1 MRTLHLA
8 LLAALAAWLCGCA
21 SLPPLTG
28 RTASS
33 ALPDKTPTRLGQ
45 GIVPA
50 TAAHPGRTG
59 ILPLTDPGD
68 AFAAR
73 VVLAA
78 AADRSLDV
86 QYYIWH
92 DDTTGA
98 LLLDALHQAA
108 ERGVRVRLL
117 LDDNGT
123 VGIDAMLAALATQPN
138 FEVRLYNPY
147 AQRQARVLGLLGD
160 FDRVNRRMHN
170 KSFTADNL
178 ATIVGGRNVGDE
190 YFGAGNAV
198 VFADLDVLAIGPV
211 VAEVSR
217 EFDLYWNSASAYPVA
232 SLVPAPP
239 PASAQA
245 LLAGL
250 REAPARP
257 EAKDYVERVRA
268 EPFVPALI
276 AGSLPLEWTAARVI
290 YDDPAKTLDPDL
302 AGDHLLLSSLLP
314 TIGSA
319 RSRFDLVSPYFVPGA
334 DGTAAL
340 VALARSGV
348 EVRVL
353 TNSLA
358 ASDVAAVHAGYAKW
372 RVELLRGGVRL
383 YEFKPSAAAEA
394 TRAGRRGFAGSS
406 SAALHAKTFAVDAER
421 IFVGSFNFDPRSA
434 RLNTEMGMVLDS
446 PHLAGNLEQAF
457 DTEIRLAAYE
467 VVLDPQG
474 NGVVW
479 IERMPTGEELRHTT
493 EPDTSWWLRSGV
505 GILSVLPIDW
515 LL

>member
-1 MRTLHLA
+1 M
-8 LLAALAAWLCGCA
+8 LAALAALLCGCA
-21 SLPPLTG
+21 SLPPLAD
-28 RTASS
+28 RKASS
-33 ALPDKTPTRLGQ
+33 ALPDTTPTRLRQ
-45 GIVPA
+45 GIAPA
-50 TAAHPGRTG
+50 TAAHPGKTG
-59 ILPLTDPGD
+59 ILALADPAD

-78 AADRSLDV
+78 AAERSLDV

-92 DDTTGA
+92 GDTTGS
-98 LLLDALHQAA
+98 LLLEALWRAA

-123 VGIDAMLAALATQPN
+123 VGLDALLATLAEQPN
-138 FEVRLYNPY
+138 VEVRLYNPY
-147 AQRQARVLGLLGD
+147 AQRDARVLGLLTD
-160 FDRVNRRMHN
+160 FERVNRRMHN

-190 YFGAGNAV
+190 YYGAGPAV
-198 VFADLDVLAIGPV
+198 VFADLDVLAVGPV

-217 EFDLYWNSASAYPVA
+217 EFDSYWNSASAYPVA
-232 SLVPAPP
+232 SLVQAPP

-250 REAPARP
+250 HEAPARP
-257 EAKDYVERVRA
+257 EAKAYIDRVRA

-276 AGSLPLEWTAARVI
+276 AGSLPLEWTTAQVL

-302 AGDHLLLSSLLP
+302 SGDRLLLGGLLHA
-314 TIGSA
+314 IG
-319 RSRFDLVSPYFVPGA
+319 RPHTGFDLVSPYFVPRA

-340 VALARSGV
+340 VGLARSGV
-348 EVRVL
+348 KVRVL

-372 RVELLRGGVRL
+372 RVELLRGGVQL
-383 YEFKPSAAAEA
+383 YEFKPSAAVEA

-406 SAALHAKTFAVDAER
+406 SAALHAKTFAIDGEQ

-434 RLNTEMGMVLDS
+434 RLNTEMGLVLAS
-446 PHLAGNLEQAF
+446 PRLAGNLRQAF

-467 VVLDPQG
+467 VVLDPEG
-474 NGVVW
+474 SGVIW
-479 IERMPTGEELRHTT
+479 IERTPDGEERRLTT
-493 EPDTSWWLRSGV
+493 EPGTSWWLRSGV